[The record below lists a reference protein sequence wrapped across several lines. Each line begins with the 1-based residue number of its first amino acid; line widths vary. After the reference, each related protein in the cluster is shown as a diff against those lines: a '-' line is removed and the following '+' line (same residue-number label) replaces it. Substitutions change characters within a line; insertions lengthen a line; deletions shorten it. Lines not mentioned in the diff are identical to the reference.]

1 MLYSFGWRDVVDL
14 GDISGARGMEAL
26 LVLWLRNQM
35 TLDNA
40 MFNVK
45 LVR

>member
-1 MLYSFGWRDVVDL
+1 VT
-14 GDISGARGMEAL
+14 IAGARGMEAL
-26 LVLWLRNQM
+26 LVLWLRNRM
-35 TLDNA
+35 ALDNA